1 MAWWVRL
8 ADIRTIQFV
17 TQQYSHLQ
25 GLRLVPL
32 GVPFLVSA
40 GWRAGWLRWVPWIE
54 AIEAERGRGATFWFF
69 AMLAVAVAVSFVIR
83 RWYARRYGEVRLGL
97 SENGAV
103 SLLTFAAC
111 WAVVIWCQMRVVPPV
126 SLPVLYV
133 AAVIG
138 SIGATRVRGGAHYLA
153 VSAAC
158 VAYAALQPLG
168 VGVPVREVLLDVLI
182 GAGLIVAGLGDHRV
196 LRDALATPE
205 ETHVGAV

>member
-1 MAWWVRL
+1 MPDL
-8 ADIRTIQFV
+8 RTIQFV
-17 TQQYSHLQ
+17 TQHYAHLQ

-40 GWRAGWLRWVPWIE
+40 GWRAGWLRWVAPE
-54 AIEAERGRGATFWFF
+54 QGRGATVWFV
-69 AMLAVAVAVSFVIR
+69 AMLAVAIAASFVIR
-83 RWYARRYGEVRLGL
+83 GWYTRRYGVVRLRL
-97 SENGAV
+97 TENGAL

-133 AAVIG
+133 AAVVGHIG
-138 SIGATRVRGGAHYLA
+138 TTRVRGGAHYLA

-168 VGVPVREVLLDVLI
+168 VGVPVRDVLLDVLI

-196 LRDALATPE
+196 LRDALAPPDGAE
-205 ETHVGAV
+205 AEAHVLV